1 MAILERTPATV
12 HSLLHNL
19 PSSWTTATDGPNTW
33 SPYDVIGHLIH
44 CERADWMPRLEII
57 LTHGTSRPFDPFDR
71 EAQFRESVGKTL
83 TDLLDEF
90 TTLRHSNLTKL
101 ESLQLTESDLSLE
114 GTHPAFGTV
123 TAGQLIATWTTHDLA
138 HIIQISRTMAR
149 RYKEEVGPWAQ
160 YLSVMA

>member
-1 MAILERTPATV
+1 
-12 HSLLHNL
+12 
-19 PSSWTTATDGPNTW
+19 
-33 SPYDVIGHLIH
+33 
-44 CERADWMPRLEII
+44 MPRLEII